1 MDATLYDRAERMVKR
16 SGMSLEVPP
25 PVEEVEHVPA
35 TDQQRMNNNGG
46 AAVGFGNENN
56 NNNDRRYKN
65 LYTPDKSTEDNNNKD
80 DASSSSCGGYVPIQ
94 TGRSNYSP
102 TTLAD
107 EQTNNRINLAEE
119 RLKWEEQQQ
128 ERNSLEK
135 HYNTV
140 SGIKKNIN
148 DGNNSSEKTA
158 PRSALSAR
166 MSNSKGGD
174 PFV

>member
-1 MDATLYDRAERMVKR
+1 MC
-16 SGMSLEVPP
+16 
-25 PVEEVEHVPA
+25 
-35 TDQQRMNNNGG
+35 
-46 AAVGFGNENN
+46 
-56 NNNDRRYKN
+56 
-65 LYTPDKSTEDNNNKD
+65 TPDKSTDDDNNTD
-80 DASSSSCGGYVPIQ
+80 EASSSCGGYVPIQ

-140 SGIKKNIN
+140 SGIKKNID
-148 DGNNSSEKTA
+148 DGSEKTA

-166 MSNSKGGD
+166 MANSKGGD
-174 PFV
+174 PFVSSMVEGDLGGSRDVDDLVEFAQDKKELQSAMSSSSSSSSSDDVAVNTPRSDFASKKASELIARAGAG